1 MLYELVL
8 FDAEARCAMCVCVC
22 LFVCLFSNWEHR
34 LQISEANLCVHCLKV
49 EMASQIEK
57 VVLGYLT
64 D

>member
-1 MLYELVL
+1 MCNV
-8 FDAEARCAMCVCVC
+8 CVCVC